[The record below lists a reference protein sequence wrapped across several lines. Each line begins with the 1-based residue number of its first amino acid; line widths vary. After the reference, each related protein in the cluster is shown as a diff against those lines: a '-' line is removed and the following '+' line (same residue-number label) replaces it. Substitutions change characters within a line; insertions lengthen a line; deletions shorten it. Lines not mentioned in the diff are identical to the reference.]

1 MPIVSSAIIAAG
13 ASTASTLTEMNS
25 RFSLIMSA
33 QSELGGCRPRP
44 RKLTEAMIRIE
55 NVKRRPESTSTG
67 ARMFG
72 TTSRRTTANERSP
85 RATAAST

>member
-1 MPIVSSAIIAAG
+1 MAAG

-25 RFSLIMSA
+25 RFSLIISA
-33 QSELGGCRPRP
+33 QSGLGGCRPRP

-55 NVKRRPESTSTG
+55 NVKRSPESTSTG

-72 TTSRRTTANERSP
+72 STSRPTTASGRSP
-85 RATAAST
+85 RAMAAST